1 MRFLAIVH
9 RFVIEMNFHS
19 TPQGAVSQ
27 LLDSLDEIQM
37 LSGGNA
43 KDTSFLQTFLE
54 DHTFQCL
61 LEVSSSRLHLCASS
75 PVLTWFTTLVTSSWV
90 TWYKFISG
98 MIDCESFSTRHS
110 LLHSL
115 SQIQHWTSGEEGLK
129 KIEVGKNGWKKK
141 RVGTFDRDCSH
152 ARAQYGV
159 ILALEAL
166 TEFAK
171 RLVLVEQLVV
181 CFHYPGWGHW
191 ATAWS
196 ACAI

>member
-1 MRFLAIVH
+1 MSKLNLKTTKHKLTGKAQNYMRFLAIVH

-75 PVLTWFTTLVTSSWV
+75 PVLT
-90 TWYKFISG
+90 
-98 MIDCESFSTRHS
+98 
-110 LLHSL
+110 
-115 SQIQHWTSGEEGLK
+115 
-129 KIEVGKNGWKKK
+129 
-141 RVGTFDRDCSH
+141 
-152 ARAQYGV
+152 
-159 ILALEAL
+159 
-166 TEFAK
+166 
-171 RLVLVEQLVV
+171 
-181 CFHYPGWGHW
+181 
-191 ATAWS
+191 
-196 ACAI
+196 